1 MKKVITG
8 ILAALLALSAGVLF
22 AACGGGEQEGGEGG
36 NTDATSYTVTVEES
50 DFYDV
55 GWHTTQA
62 TAGKAASVE
71 IAPEYD
77 FVTVEKVFYNGQ
89 ECTKGDG
96 NEYTYTMPAENVE
109 ITVEL
114 SFADKDSSEYD
125 RVSWNED
132 NNYTIEAGEGKTA
145 TLVADIDISWMTSA
159 DFVVLS
165 SNEKVIP
172 QTAFPEELD
181 TILDS
186 DIHGASGSNEIV
198 GVRIDIDCADIS
210 AGETQ
215 IVLVVKKSFTQSYA
229 ICKTV
234 EVTDAAA

>member
-8 ILAALLALSAGVLF
+8 ILAALLALSAGAFF
-22 AACGGGEQEGGEGG
+22 AACGDGEQNEGDG
-36 NTDATSYTVTVEES
+36 NTDPTIYTVTAEES

-55 GWHTTQA
+55 NGQTRAA
-62 TAGKAASVE
+62 TAGSAAYVAIEPQFDAVS
-71 IAPEYD
+71 ID
-77 FVTVEKVFYNGQ
+77 KVLFNGQ
-89 ECTKGDG
+89 ECTKGEG

-145 TLVADIDISWMTSA
+145 TLVADINISWMTSA

-186 DIHGASGSNEIV
+186 DIHGSSGSNEII
-198 GVRIDIDCADIS
+198 GVKIDIDCTDIS
-210 AGETQ
+210 SGQTQ
-215 IVLVVKKSFTQSYA
+215 IVLVVKKSFTESYA

-234 EVTDAAA
+234 TVTEAAA

>member
-8 ILAALLALSAGVLF
+8 ILAALLALSAGAFF
-22 AACGGGEQEGGEGG
+22 AACGDGEQNEGDG
-36 NTDATSYTVTVEES
+36 NTDPTIYTVTAEES

-62 TAGKAASVE
+62 TAGTAASVE
-71 IAPEYD
+71 IVPEYD

-89 ECTKGDG
+89 ECTKGEG

-109 ITVEL
+109 IAVEL

-145 TLVADIDISWMTSA
+145 TLVADINISWMTSA

-186 DIHGASGSNEIV
+186 DIHGSSGSSEII
-198 GVRIDIDCADIS
+198 GVKIDIDCTDIS
-210 AGETQ
+210 SGQTQ
-215 IVLVVKKSFTQSYA
+215 IVLVVKKSFTESYA

-234 EVTDAAA
+234 TVTEAAA

>member
-8 ILAALLALSAGVLF
+8 ILAALLALSAGAFF
-22 AACGGGEQEGGEGG
+22 AACGGAPDEGDDK
-36 NTDATSYTVTVEES
+36 TDPTVYTVTAVES

-62 TAGKAASVE
+62 TAGTAASVE
-71 IAPEYD
+71 IVPEYD

-89 ECTKGDG
+89 ECTKGEG

-109 ITVEL
+109 IAVEL

-145 TLVADIDISWMTSA
+145 TLVADINISWMTSA

-165 SNEKVIP
+165 
-172 QTAFPEELD
+172 
-181 TILDS
+181 
-186 DIHGASGSNEIV
+186 
-198 GVRIDIDCADIS
+198 
-210 AGETQ
+210 
-215 IVLVVKKSFTQSYA
+215 
-229 ICKTV
+229 
-234 EVTDAAA
+234 